1 MKKLLLN
8 WITIMV
14 VAIMSVGIASCSG
27 SDEDDGV
34 VSPSESGTSATVPD
48 PEGTVVV
55 NMSAA
60 SNSKS
65 HYIGFSYSFRIDEDS
80 NFYSDDY
87 GSNIQFASV
96 GLVKGLSEIKSIPAS
111 GWARK
116 VAVIPGYG
124 YVVSSI
130 YDNKYARIYVVCSTG
145 NGYTVKYQSPFIP

>member
-8 WITIMV
+8 WMTIMV
-14 VAIMSVGIASCSG
+14 VAIISVGIASCSG

-80 NFYSDDY
+80 NFYSAY
-87 GSNIQFASV
+87 GGITFASV
-96 GLVKGLSEIKSIPAS
+96 GLVKGLSEIKSIPTF
-111 GWARK
+111 GWAEE

-124 YVVSSI
+124 YVVRSD